1 MQNCESTAEICK
13 NCGAVTL
20 PTRSTERGEILEWN
34 VISPLVE
41 LHCPD
46 FQVRMVM
53 SFGRE
58 NGGGAVRVGEGQ
70 KKVLTVKDHA
80 GVRTVSWSLKE
91 QDGKKRT
98 ATRTWDNMGE
108 EEWAEVRRLLE
119 GVEGSMELVEVMPN
133 I

>member
-1 MQNCESTAEICK
+1 MERHLPSGRAPLPGFP
-13 NCGAVTL
+13 GADGDVFW
-20 PTRSTERGEILEWN
+20 ERKW
-34 VISPLVE
+34 
-41 LHCPD
+41 
-46 FQVRMVM
+46 
-53 SFGRE
+53 
-58 NGGGAVRVGEGQ
+58 GGAVRVGEGQ